1 MNNSE
6 HEEETELYCQICDAA
21 NQYFDLDLQDLDLQ
35 KLCKESMQES
45 MQNFFKAMQ
54 KKYKAL
60 RTYDLFKHKNK
71 EDNFLIVS
79 KTKKAYISPIW
90 DNKKKLELSGYS
102 LETKEQGREFFKEK
116 FERKYEML

>member
-6 HEEETELYCQICDAA
+6 HEEETGLYYQICDAT

-54 KKYKAL
+54 KKIQSV
-60 RTYDLFKHKNK
+60 KN
-71 EDNFLIVS
+71 L
-79 KTKKAYISPIW
+79 
-90 DNKKKLELSGYS
+90 
-102 LETKEQGREFFKEK
+102 
-116 FERKYEML
+116 